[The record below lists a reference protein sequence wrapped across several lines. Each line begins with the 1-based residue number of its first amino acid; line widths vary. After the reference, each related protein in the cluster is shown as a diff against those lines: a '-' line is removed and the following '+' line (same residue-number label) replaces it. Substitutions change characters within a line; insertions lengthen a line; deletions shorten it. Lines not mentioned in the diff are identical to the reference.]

1 MIGGRVLDTSALLA
15 FATETSVYCSA
26 LVWTAVRESIVLAIP
41 STAVAAAWTDLADKH
56 HPVFE
61 ALLSLDVTVIDPLD
75 GDRARA
81 VGLLGG
87 PQIDAHAVAC
97 AQERGWPLVTA
108 QPNRY
113 ADYGHTGVGIES
125 LP

>member
-41 STAVAAAWTDLADKH
+41 STAVAAAWADLADKH
-56 HPVFE
+56 HPVLE
-61 ALLSLDVTVIDPLD
+61 VLLSLHVTVIEPLD
-75 GDRARA
+75 GERARA

-87 PQIDAHAVAC
+87 PQADAHAVAC
-97 AQERGWPLVTA
+97 ARERGWPLVTA
-108 QPNRY
+108 QPTRY
-113 ADYGHTGVGIES
+113 ADYGHAGVDIEP

>member
-1 MIGGRVLDTSALLA
+1 VIGGRVLDASALLA

-41 STAVAAAWTDLADKH
+41 STAVAAAWADLADKH
-56 HPVFE
+56 RPVLE
-61 ALLSLDVTVIDPLD
+61 VLLSLHVTVIDALD

-87 PQIDAHAVAC
+87 SQADAHAVAC
-97 AQERGWPLVTA
+97 AGERGWPLATA
-108 QPNRY
+108 QPARY
-113 ADYGHTGVGIES
+113 ADYGRAGVDVEP